1 MQGGFLLTK
10 QKNAF
15 PKKKKHSKKIIPHK
29 KVISTVVF
37 TI

>member
-10 QKNAF
+10 QKNVF
-15 PKKKKHSKKIIPHK
+15 QKEKHSKKIIPYK